1 MKKKKSKFL
10 SGKRIDPTPI
20 DKNTALADLVDES
33 FMAYNAARLRE
44 ACRLFTQKMLDD
56 DVTIGVTLTGALTPA
71 GLGISALIPLIK
83 AGFIDWIISTG
94 ANLYH
99 DTHFGIGL
107 DLHQGNTQISDVV
120 LRDEEV
126 VRIYDIFF
134 DYSVL
139 LDTDSFFRRLIEGEE
154 FQRTMSSAEF
164 HYLAG
169 KYVREREKKL
179 GLKEKSLLGVA
190 YEYGVP
196 IYTSS
201 PGDSSI
207 GMNIA
212 AKELQGGKLILNPNL
227 DVNETASIVLAAK
240 RGIVHTGKKTKKGG
254 KSAIFILGGGS
265 PKNFALQTEPQIQE
279 VLGIDEKG
287 HDYFL
292 QVTDAR
298 PDTGGLCVAEGTFID
313 TPRDLSVYPNGI
325 GIEELVGK
333 SGFQVYSYCHEKK
346 KIVLSE
352 VEKVWKTGEKE
363 VYRLRY
369 GWWSGQRKDKWLEDE
384 ILATPEHLIMLTNGS
399 YKPLKA
405 LKKGE
410 SLKAFNTSYS
420 TGGYRQIGLG
430 VGKTIPEHRYL
441 LEFALC
447 RKLKRDEVS
456 HHIDHNHLNNNI
468 ENLQA
473 EDYRTHVA
481 NHRKIEWENK
491 TPEEKANWSEQ
502 NRARM
507 TGAKARKMSRKFW
520 DNLTP
525 EELESYRKIKREEYL
540 KSPQEVKEYRIKR
553 AKEWFSELP
562 ESEQNKKREYFRRQ
576 NTKRFQN
583 LSEMERKDWNAKFQL
598 ENNGRFKQKIDEDT
612 VRNALIESGGKIG
625 KTCEVLQI
633 DWRTLDRRLKMY
645 GISREEIRERYI
657 DNHKV
662 LSVEPT
668 GIIVP
673 VYDMTVKNTHN
684 FVANGIVVHN
694 SGATPAEA
702 VSWGK
707 VDPDKLPDAVVCY
720 VDSTVALPIITA
732 YSLARHEPRE
742 PKRLYDRRDE
752 FMELLQKE
760 YDKSTR
766 R

>member
-1 MKKKKSKFL
+1 M

-20 DKNTALADLVDES
+20 DKNTALADLIDES

-44 ACRLFTQKMLDD
+44 ACQLFSKKMLEPDTT
-56 DVTIGVTLTGALTPA
+56 VGVTLTGALTPA

-107 DLHQGNTQISDVV
+107 ELHQGDAKLDDRI
-120 LRDEEV
+120 LREEEV
-126 VRIYDIFF
+126 VRIFDIFF

-139 LDTDSFFRRLIEGEE
+139 LDTDEFFRRLIEHDE
-154 FQRTMSSAEF
+154 FQKTMSSAEF
-164 HYLAG
+164 HYLCG
-169 KYVREREKKL
+169 KYILERSKKL
-179 GLKEKSLLGVA
+179 GLENKSLLAVA
-190 YEYGVP
+190 YEYAVP
-196 IYTSS
+196 VYTSS

-240 RGIVHTGKKTKKGG
+240 RGVVHTGAQSDEGG

-298 PDTGGLCVAEGTFID
+298 PDTGGLCLAEGTLID
-313 TPRDLSVYPNGI
+313 TPRDLSVYPKGI
-325 GIEELVGK
+325 PIERLVGDK
-333 SGFQVYSYCHEKK
+333 DFYVYSFDHDIKK
-346 KIVLSE
+346 MTLAQVK
-352 VEKVWKTGEKE
+352 KVWKTGEKE

-369 GWWSGQRKDKWLEDE
+369 GWWSGQRKEKWLEDE
-384 ILATPEHLIMLTNGS
+384 ILATPEHLMMLQNGS

-420 TGGYRQIGLG
+420 THGYRQIGLG
-430 VGKTIPEHRYL
+430 TGKTIPEHRYL
-441 LEFALC
+441 LEFALG
-447 RKLKRDEVS
+447 RNLEKDEVA
-456 HHIDHNHLNNNI
+456 HHADHNHLNNNF
-468 ENLQA
+468 ENLVA
-473 EDYRTHVA
+473 ENYRTHIS
-481 NHRKIEWENK
+481 NHRKIEWQKKSEAERERFSELNRQRM
-491 TPEEKANWSEQ
+491 TSEKAQ
-502 NRARM
+502 
-507 TGAKARKMSRKFW
+507 KMSRQFW
-520 DNLTP
+520 DNLTD
-525 EELESYRKIKREEYL
+525 EEFELYRETKRQENFNQSSKIKE
-540 KSPQEVKEYRIKR
+540 
-553 AKEWFSELP
+553 
-562 ESEQNKKREYFRRQ
+562 FRRQ
-576 NTKRFQN
+576 KAKDWFNELPADEKNRIRTNLENYRLANWQN
-583 LSEMERKDWNAKFQL
+583 LSAEERSEKLKL
-598 ENNGRFKQKIDEDT
+598 EKNPRFKHELNENA
-612 VRNALIESGGKIG
+612 VRNALSEMGGKIG
-625 KTCEVLQI
+625 KTCEKLKI
-633 DWRTLDRRLKMY
+633 DWRTLNRRLKMY
-645 GISREEIRERYI
+645 DISRQEIRERYI

-662 LSVEPT
+662 ISVEAT
-668 GIIVP
+668 GIVIP
-673 VYDMTVKNTHN
+673 VYDIMVKKTHN

-707 VDPDKLPDAVVCY
+707 IDPDQLPGTVVAY
-720 VDSTVALPIITA
+720 IDSTVALPLITA
-732 YSLARHEPRE
+732 YALARHEPRE

-752 FMELLQKE
+752 FMKLLQSE
-760 YDKSTR
+760 YEKSTR